1 MTELEFRAER
11 PDDVIGIRAVLLAAF
26 ETAVEADLVD
36 TLRADGAWLPEL
48 SVVAIEDGAV
58 VAHALL
64 SRIVIAGPDGD
75 VPALALG
82 PVAVLPERQK
92 QGYGSA
98 VIREALRRA
107 AGESLVVVLGE
118 PAYYGRFGFVPGAAH
133 GITGPWAS
141 FGDAWQVLPLRDGVE
156 PGETLYPRPWHDL

>member
-1 MTELEFRAER
+1 MTELRAEL
-11 PDDVIGIRAVLLAAF
+11 PDDVPGIRRVLLAAF
-26 ETAVEADLVD
+26 ETAAEADLVD
-36 TLRADGAWLPEL
+36 ALRAGEAWLPEL
-48 SVVAIEDGAV
+48 SVVAVEDGEV

-64 SRIVIAGPDGD
+64 SRILVAGRGGD

-98 VIREALRRA
+98 VIREALRFA
-107 AGESLVVVLGE
+107 AGESLVVVLGD
-118 PAYYGRFGFVPGAAH
+118 PAYYGRFGFVPGATY

-156 PGETLYPRPWHDL
+156 PGETLYPSPWHDL